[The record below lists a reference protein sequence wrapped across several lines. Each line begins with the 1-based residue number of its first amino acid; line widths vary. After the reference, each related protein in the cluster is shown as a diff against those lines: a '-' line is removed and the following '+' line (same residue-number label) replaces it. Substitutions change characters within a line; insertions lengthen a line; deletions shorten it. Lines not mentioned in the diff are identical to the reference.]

1 MNHVES
7 DKNIIFCENCKQKL
21 RIPKIAKKMEISC
34 PTCKYK
40 FFYKYSKY
48 FFSSDTRKQILIGLI
63 GGFFGFGVT
72 ELFLQFIDNQNS
84 LGILSSVFTFGI
96 FAAFLT
102 MTISASDGFIIK
114 NSDKMKYGIKAGFI
128 FGLLGGA
135 ISGFIAQILFSL
147 ILSYGEKDSFSSVL
161 LARTLGWSLMGG
173 LIGLS
178 YGVKENTYGDIK
190 YGFLGGAVGGAI
202 GGLLFDPIGMLF
214 SFEGDSGLIAR
225 LVGFTIIG
233 IAITIAIKRFR
244 DNAIINERPEMYSSI
259 SQRLPTNIRLE
270 LPDKRK

>member
-7 DKNIIFCENCKQKL
+7 DKNIIFCEKCKQKL
-21 RIPKIAKKMEISC
+21 RIPKIAKKMEVSC
-34 PTCKYK
+34 PSCKYK

-63 GGFFGFGVT
+63 GGIFGFGVT
-72 ELFLQFIDNQNS
+72 ELFLQFIDNQYS
-84 LGILSSVFTFGI
+84 LGSILSSVFTFGI

-102 MTISASDGFIIK
+102 MTISASDGYIIK

-135 ISGFIAQILFSL
+135 LSGFIAQILFSL
-147 ILSYGEKDSFSSVL
+147 ILSYGEKDFGSVL

-178 YGVKENTYGDIK
+178 YGVKENTYGDMK

-202 GGLLFDPIGMLF
+202 GGLLFDPIGKLF
-214 SFEGDSGLIAR
+214 SFEGDSGLLAR
-225 LVGFTIIG
+225 FIGFMIIG

-259 SQRLPTNIRLE
+259 SRNLPTNVRLG